1 MSKKLGSGALHL
13 TISKMLMMVLSLVTG
28 MLLSRFRT
36 LEEYGTYSQLMI
48 IINTAT
54 AFVMLGLPNSTN
66 FFLARAE
73 TSEEKR
79 DFLSVYYTFN
89 TFLCVVLGAVL
100 VIIVPFVEKY
110 FKNDTISNFS
120 YFLAVYPWAHITFSS
135 ISNVLVVYG
144 KTIKL
149 ILLNLA
155 VSAVSLASVIII
167 QLLGLTFNDYMIAFL
182 IGNVLIAIVIYIIV
196 YRLEKGIKLKVD
208 ISLIKKILAYS
219 IPIGLASLVGT
230 LNIEMDKLMIGR
242 LMDTESLAVY
252 TNAGRELPLTMVA
265 TSLTAVLLPQMAR
278 QLKNNEN
285 EKAIKLW
292 GVAIDLSYI
301 IMAFFVTA
309 CIVFAP
315 QVMTLL
321 YSQKYIGGV
330 SVFRIY
336 SLVLLLRVTY
346 FGIILNAVGKTK
358 FIFWSSII
366 SLGINVVL
374 NYLLFVIIGF
384 TGPAWATFFSI
395 GVVGLLQLIVSA
407 KVIGVSF
414 KNIFPWLEILKI
426 TLINV
431 AWGIICYL
439 LLRILEIGTSD
450 THIIISV
457 SIGLFVTLIYILI
470 FKKKIAKLWKKLNS
484 EN

>member
-1 MSKKLGSGALHL
+1 MEKKLGSSALHL
-13 TISKMLMMVLSLVTG
+13 TFSKMLVMVLSLVTG

-54 AFVMLGLPNSTN
+54 AFIMLGLPNSTN

-110 FKNDTISNFS
+110 FKNDTISNFA
-120 YFLAVYPWAHITFSS
+120 YFLAIYPWAHITFSS

-252 TNAGRELPLTMVA
+252 TNAGRELPLTIVA

-285 EKAIKLW
+285 EKAVKLW

-315 QVMTLL
+315 QVMTIL

-330 SVFRIY
+330 NVFRVY
-336 SLVLLLRVTY
+336 ALVLLLRVTY
-346 FGIILNAVGKTK
+346 FGIVLNAVGKTK

-366 SLGINVVL
+366 SLTLNVGL
-374 NYLLFVIIGF
+374 NYLLFVVIGF
-384 TGPAWATFFSI
+384 TGPAWASLLSI
-395 GVVGLLQLIVSA
+395 LLVNLLQLLYTCKAIN
-407 KVIGVSF
+407 ISF
-414 KNIFPWLEILKI
+414 KNIFPWGKLLKI
-426 TLINV
+426 SIINI
-431 AWGIICYL
+431 AWGIICYV
-439 LLRILEIGTSD
+439 IVKVFDIG
-450 THIIISV
+450 ISN
-457 SIGLFVTLIYILI
+457 TDILI
-470 FKKKIAKLWKKLNS
+470 TVAIGAVVSCVYLVIMRRKVFADWKELNS
-484 EN
+484 AE

>member
-1 MSKKLGSGALHL
+1 MEKKLGSSALHL
-13 TISKMLMMVLSLVTG
+13 TFSKMLVMVLSLVTG

-54 AFVMLGLPNSTN
+54 AFIMLGLPNSTN

-110 FKNDTISNFS
+110 FKNDTISNFA
-120 YFLAVYPWAHITFSS
+120 YFLAIYPWAHITFSS

-182 IGNVLIAIVIYIIV
+182 IGNVLVAIWIYIII
-196 YRLEKGIKLKVD
+196 YRLEKGISLKVD
-208 ISLIKKILAYS
+208 LTLIKRILVYS

-252 TNAGRELPLTMVA
+252 TNAGKELPLTMVA

-278 QLKNNEN
+278 QLKNDENEN
-285 EKAIKLW
+285 AVKLW
-292 GVAIDLSYI
+292 GVAIDLSYV

-321 YSQKYIGGV
+321 YSQKYIDGV
-330 SVFRIY
+330 NVFRVY
-336 SLVLLLRVTY
+336 ALVLLLRVTY
-346 FGIILNAVGKTK
+346 FGIVLNAVGKTK
-358 FIFWSSII
+358 FIFWSSIM
-366 SLGINVVL
+366 SLGLNAVL
-374 NYLLFVIIGF
+374 NYLLFVVIGF
-384 TGPAWATFFSI
+384 TGPAWASLLSI
-395 GVVGLLQLIVSA
+395 LLVNMLQLIYTA
-407 KVIGVSF
+407 KAIKISF
-414 KNIFPWLEILKI
+414 KNIFPWKKLLKI
-426 TLINV
+426 TLVNA
-431 AWGIICYL
+431 AWGIPCYIA
-439 LLRILEIGTSD
+439 LRFTKVGISNMDIL
-450 THIIISV
+450 ISV
-457 SIGLFVTLIYILI
+457 AVGAVIAVGYAIVMR
-470 FKKKIAKLWKKLNS
+470 KKVLADWKELNS
-484 EN
+484 AK